1 MKKTNWLLFSAFL
14 FVLSC
19 KEKSVS
25 PQSEGTVFSRDFALC
40 GCCGGFFIKINN
52 DTMRC
57 YKLPESSG
65 IPENEPLPFRI
76 KIDFQRDTAGC
87 GKIMRNL
94 ITITHAERL

>member
-1 MKKTNWLLFSAFL
+1 MKKTNWLFFSVLFL
-14 FVLSC
+14 LLSC
-19 KEKSVS
+19 KEKTVF
-25 PQSEGTVFSRDFALC
+25 PQSEGIVFSRDAALC

-65 IPENEPLPFRI
+65 ISENEPLPFRI
-76 KIDFQRDTAGC
+76 KLDFGRDTVGC

-94 ITITHAERL
+94 ITITRAERL